1 LTQCIIII
9 ILISMFERYT
19 VTMCSSGPVNSS
31 NTVLITILPL
41 KLAIILII
49 IPTVAG
55 GGLISHVCVFLSV
68 CLCVC
73 LSVYKSISL
82 KLGVMIGPTSGR
94 IDYLLVVIYCRI
106 QILDNFSTSRTT
118 AK

>member
-1 LTQCIIII
+1 
-9 ILISMFERYT
+9 MFERYT

-41 KLAIILII
+41 KLAILIII

-68 CLCVC
+68 CLSVC
-73 LSVYKSISL
+73 LQKYFVETWCHDWAYQWENRLPFGGDIL
-82 KLGVMIGPTSGR
+82 PDTDSG
-94 IDYLLVVIYCRI
+94 
-106 QILDNFSTSRTT
+106 
-118 AK
+118 